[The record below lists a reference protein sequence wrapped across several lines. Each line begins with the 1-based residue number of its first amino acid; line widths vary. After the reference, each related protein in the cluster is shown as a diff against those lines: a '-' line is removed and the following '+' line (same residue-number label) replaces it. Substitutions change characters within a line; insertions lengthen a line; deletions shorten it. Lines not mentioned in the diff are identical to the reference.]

1 MDDVELIEPEEVAKL
16 GCLVC
21 NPPAEALQ
29 AFPSQYDRT
38 LSCELGDVPE
48 YTPEIYP
55 PHSSCFSQG
64 DQRVRA
70 LMNRQQLEGLRDIKT
85 ADIEAHGLATTVPR
99 TESMKNVMVPR
110 HPSKD
115 I

>member
-1 MDDVELIEPEEVAKL
+1 MGESDRAISRTGRMDDVELTEPEEVAKL
-16 GCLVC
+16 DCPAC

-38 LSCELGDVPE
+38 LSCEPGDVPE

-55 PHSSCFSQG
+55 SHRWCFSQG

-70 LMNRQQLEGLRDIKT
+70 LMNRQ
-85 ADIEAHGLATTVPR
+85 
-99 TESMKNVMVPR
+99 
-110 HPSKD
+110 
-115 I
+115 